1 MKDGLW
7 KNCDKF
13 LSVLQLLSETLW
25 ERCISGNSHGTI
37 ILLDFPGFSRETG
50 NSLFWSEN
58 IAISYKIIFAQNRG
72 LSVGLWTDDVLLC
85 LFQRRTTGKCG

>member
-50 NSLFWSEN
+50 NSLFWSEK

>member
-37 ILLDFPGFSRETG
+37 ILLNYSGFSRETG